1 MHPKNLPA
9 HSEAK
14 IQLLKAYLQAYL
26 GVIGNDQYTERVFL
40 ADLFCGPG
48 MYPGGKAGS
57 PVEIGRMLA
66 SLHKRN
72 PSAPPTEFC
81 FNDLAAENVENV
93 EGYLKPLEAA
103 YPKLTLISS
112 NKNAGALI
120 PELLAEQSS
129 KRSKTKRFYFVDPFG
144 YSQIRLSE
152 ILALLQVEGAELLL
166 FQPCSFMF
174 RFSEKGTPEALAGFM
189 EELSRGKPWPQGLTI
204 MEYIQHTKRLLRE
217 RVSGTHFVDSFT
229 IQKDA
234 QTVFCLFFFTGHIRG
249 FEKMLDAK
257 WRFNGET
264 GQGWHYSAS
273 AGVGDLFSKATP
285 QTQMLERAL
294 DSLLERGSAT
304 NAEVYRAT
312 LEQGFLP
319 KHANEVLSVWQKAGK
334 IVVEPSPLRA
344 GVFYLGY
351 ENHEKNGR
359 IIRISKVSSI
369 HGQ

>member
-1 MHPKNLPA
+1 MPPKPLPP

-14 IQLLKAYLQAYL
+14 IRLLKTYLEAYL
-26 GVIGNDQYTERVFL
+26 GVISHDRYTERVFL

-48 MYPGGKAGS
+48 MYADAKAGS

-66 SLHKRN
+66 GLHKRH
-72 PSAPPTEFC
+72 PDAPRTEFL
-81 FNDLAAENVENV
+81 FNDLALENVTNV
-93 EGYLKPLEAA
+93 ESYLRPLEAVH
-103 YPKLTLISS
+103 PKLALIAS
-112 NKNAGALI
+112 NKNAGTLI
-120 PELLAEQSS
+120 PELLEEQSA
-129 KRSKTKRFYFVDPFG
+129 KQPKTKRFYFVDPFG
-144 YSQIRLSE
+144 YSQISLSE
-152 ILALLQVEGAELLL
+152 ILSLLQVEGAELLL

-189 EELSRGKPWPQGLTI
+189 EELSRGMPWPQGLTI
-204 MEYIQHTKRLLRE
+204 MEYIQHTKRLLKQQL
-217 RVSGTHFVDSFT
+217 SGTHYVDSFT

-249 FEKMLDAK
+249 FEKMLEAK
-257 WRFNGET
+257 WRFNGES
-264 GQGWHYSAS
+264 GQGWHYSAA
-273 AGVGDLFSKATP
+273 AGVDDLFAKPTP

-294 DSLLERGSAT
+294 DSLFEIGPAT

-319 KHANEVLSVWQKAGK
+319 KHANEVLSAWQRAGK
-334 IVVEPSPLRA
+334 LFVEPSPPRV

-359 IIRISKVSSI
+359 IIRISKVS
-369 HGQ
+369 